1 MNAHAEVASH
11 VIYGW
16 DPIWVSSILF
26 VLTYAVIVSERVNR
40 AIVSLVGA
48 GLMISLGV
56 LNQETAVRG
65 VDFNTLGL
73 LTGMMVIVAITRRSG
88 VFQFIAI
95 WSAKRVLAR
104 PWALLVMLSVVTAV
118 FSALLD
124 NVTTVLLIAPVTL
137 LITDELEV
145 SPYPFLV
152 AEIFA
157 SNIGGAATLIGDPP
171 NIMIGSAVRLTFND
185 FLLNL
190 APITPLILAATL
202 AVFYFV
208 YGRAMGASD
217 ERRDHVMRFRERE
230 AITDVP
236 LLKKSLTVL
245 GVVIV
250 AFVFAHPLRLEPA
263 TIAMFGAALLLLV
276 TNVGASAEAQSEN
289 VHRRFGEV
297 EWVTIFFFVGLFIVV
312 HGIEHAGVLA
322 ILAERVLE
330 TTGGDLVRHRAGDP
344 VDLRRRLRGGR
355 QHPVRRDDD
364 SADQVHGPQF
374 RRGRGADAPVVVA
387 RARRVSGRERI
398 AGRCEREPDR
408 GRHGGA
414 GRTPDPLPAVHDA
427 RVPDD
432 ADEHRDRERLRLAPV
447 PLENCGRSS
456 RGDTATMLPDD
467 LLIVTRVAPVRACWS
482 ATCSANASAA
492 RVQSLPYRDA
502 SGRITGR
509 VTLKCVANR
518 SIVPE
523 YVAQLALVVGDRL
536 STFG

>member
-1 MNAHAEVASH
+1 MNAHGDAASH
-11 VIYGW
+11 VIFGW

-56 LNQETAVRG
+56 LNQETAIRG

-104 PWALLVMLSVVTAV
+104 PWAIMVMLSVVTAV

-137 LITDELEV
+137 LITDELDV

-157 SNIGGAATLIGDPP
+157 SNIGGTATLIGDPP

-208 YGRAMGASD
+208 YGRGMRASD
-217 ERRDHVMRFRERE
+217 ERRAHIMRFKERE

-236 LLKKSLTVL
+236 LLKKSLAVL
-245 GVVIV
+245 GLVIV
-250 AFVFAHPLRLEPA
+250 TFVFAHPLRLEPA
-263 TIAMFGAALLLLV
+263 TIAMIGAALLLLI
-276 TNVGASAEAQSEN
+276 TNFGRSAEAQSEN

-322 ILAERVLE
+322 ILAEWVLE
-330 TTGGDLVRHRAGDP
+330 TTGGDLVVTALAIMWISAVASAV
-344 VDLRRRLRGGR
+344 VDNI
-355 QHPVRRDDD
+355 PFV
-364 SADQVHGPQF
+364 
-374 RRGRGADAPVVVA
+374 
-387 RARRVSGRERI
+387 
-398 AGRCEREPDR
+398 
-408 GRHGGA
+408 
-414 GRTPDPLPAVHDA
+414 
-427 RVPDD
+427 
-432 ADEHRDRERLRLAPV
+432 
-447 PLENCGRSS
+447 
-456 RGDTATMLPDD
+456 ATMIP
-467 LLIVTRVAPVRACWS
+467 
-482 ATCSANASAA
+482 
-492 RVQSLPYRDA
+492 
-502 SGRITGR
+502 
-509 VTLKCVANR
+509 
-518 SIVPE
+518 
-523 YVAQLALVVGDRL
+523 
-536 STFG
+536 